1 MQTLFERY
9 FKTLFELHEIDCWP
23 DFCNTLNADQK
34 DKFLGVIDQINQRRQ
49 NEARHCFWDG
59 AQLGAKL
66 GIKLGTQLGTRLN
79 GIIMMTDEYEDMEEI
94 FLEEL

>member
-23 DFCNTLNADQK
+23 DFCETLSSDQRCQ
-34 DKFLGVIDQINQRRQ
+34 FLNVINQINQCRF
-49 NEARHCFWDG
+49 NEARLCFWDG
-59 AQLGAKL
+59 AQIGVKL
-66 GIKLGTQLGTRLN
+66 GSKIGSQMN
-79 GIIMMTDEYEDMEEI
+79 DAIPYEDLEEA